1 MSETTNTITENTTTE
16 NTTTEEN
23 ANSVTSVT
31 TTTTRSRRTRE
42 KIRSLEELRNAP
54 LKTLSDKEKNVL
66 IDYYR
71 SEINKLTAQTQCY
84 KNNAESSLEKARMFE
99 NLLEQHKRT
108 TNLKLQDIAQATST
122 LHKTIY
128 LMAKEGMSND

>member
-1 MSETTNTITENTTTE
+1 MSETTNTTSTATENTAA
-16 NTTTEEN
+16 EEN
-23 ANSVTSVT
+23 ANNIAPT
-31 TTTTRSRRTRE
+31 TAPATPTRSRKTRE
-42 KIRSLEELRNAP
+42 RVRGLEELCNAP
-54 LKTLSDKEKNVL
+54 IKTLSDKEKNVL
-66 IDYYR
+66 IDHYK

-84 KNNAESSLEKARMFE
+84 KNNAEAALEKARMFE

-128 LMAKEGMSND
+128 LMTKEGMSND